1 MPRWFPMY
9 IKVWEALLDT
19 GLYLRRDL
27 KGFVVYKTVAIFS
40 KSQGVIFHKKDQ
52 NTLMSII

>member
-1 MPRWFPMY
+1 MY